1 MDELGLKTLA
11 QATKAINGDDAAY
24 ASWLAFID
32 DLTATRDA
40 LVEEIKQA
48 LNDAVFGGKKLDG
61 GQAQQLL
68 DRAEQLL
75 GHPIGNG
82 A

>member
-1 MDELGLKTLA
+1 VDELGLKTLA
-11 QATKAINGDDAAY
+11 QATKAIDGDDVAY

-61 GQAQQLL
+61 AQAQQLL

-82 A
+82 G